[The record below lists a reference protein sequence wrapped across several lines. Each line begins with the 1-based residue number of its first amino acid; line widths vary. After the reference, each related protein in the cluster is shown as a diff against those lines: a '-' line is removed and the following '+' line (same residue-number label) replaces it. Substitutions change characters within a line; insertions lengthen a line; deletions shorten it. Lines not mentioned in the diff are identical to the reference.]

1 MWFPHRAFQCLMI
14 TSVEILSHDA
24 RLLLVSWTETDNM
37 FFLCTVAPTGWN
49 TSLQKSRN
57 SCTPKFQHRTVPT
70 RFPQQFQCGFS
81 WPPSSPDLYP
91 SDYPPPPPR
100 LSQGQKCSLKSDWA
114 EGMGHG
120 QLCTGHKS
128 NARPYCTELCITSPR
143 AWRSYRECYPQSY
156 PYVKL

>member
-91 SDYPPPPPR
+91 SDYPPPPR
-100 LSQGQKCSLKSDWA
+100 GYLKDRSAPWN
-114 EGMGHG
+114 
-120 QLCTGHKS
+120 L
-128 NARPYCTELCITSPR
+128 TELKEWVTDSCARVTR
-143 AWRSYRECYPQSY
+143 VMLARTVQNFVLRPQELGDHIEN
-156 PYVKL
+156 VIHKATHT